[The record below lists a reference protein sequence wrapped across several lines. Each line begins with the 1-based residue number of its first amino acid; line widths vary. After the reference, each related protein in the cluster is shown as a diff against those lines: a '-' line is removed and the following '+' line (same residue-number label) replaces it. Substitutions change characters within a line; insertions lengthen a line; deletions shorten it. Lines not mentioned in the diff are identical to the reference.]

1 MATYESRKYAI
12 PGANITNIAATAIA
26 DGSVNDTEFQS
37 VDTTTSIS
45 TQLGTKL
52 PKAGGTMT
60 GGIVF
65 PDDTSPA
72 PAKVSFGAGDDLRI
86 FSDGS
91 VGIMKGND
99 LRFKDSSDNEMLK
112 AVTSG
117 SVKLSHSGSTKLETS
132 ATGVSISGTVS
143 ATTAS
148 ATTGSFTNVSGN
160 GSSLTSL
167 NASNLSSGTVPD
179 ARLPA
184 SALSSDYQ
192 KLSTVSLSSNASQLG
207 FLGPQSG
214 FDSSFRHYKVL
225 LHGKWQNMNNNASYL
240 ALRVS
245 TNNNNYISSSIYHF
259 THLFMS
265 TNAGNFTY
273 YGGGQNAHYFS
284 RWNPYGTMGSKTT
297 ASEITIFGANETNA
311 NKIIETRGG
320 SWDRSQSADVHAQLS
335 GGTIETTSA
344 INGIVLF
351 HADGANISSG
361 AGATLYGIK

>member
-26 DGSVNDTEFQS
+26 DGSVDNTEFQS
-37 VDTTTSIS
+37 VDTTTSIN
-45 TQLGTKL
+45 TQLVSKL

-65 PDDTSPA
+65 PDDTGPA

-148 ATTGSFTNVSGN
+148 ATTGSFTNISGN
-160 GSSLTSL
+160 GSSITSL
-167 NASNLSSGTVPD
+167 NASNLSSGTVPA
-179 ARLPA
+179 ARLPVTGR
-184 SALSSDYQ
+184 LLKMQ
-192 KLSTVSLSSNASQLG
+192 TLVSTSNYDTTSVI
-207 FLGPQSG
+207 P
-214 FDSSFRHYKVL
+214 FDSSTPTSSEGIQVMAQTYAPVASNSQL
-225 LHGKWQNMNNNASYL
+225 LHVLSSAVTNASAGGTVLWSIFNGSSNIAAFANTTGSSAIWNQFTCQAYESNTGSSSRTYTVRFGVNTSRGHWL
-240 ALRVS
+240 Q
-245 TNNNNYISSSIYHF
+245 TNNYQYF
-259 THLFMS
+259 LG
-265 TNAGNFTY
+265 AKAY
-273 YGGGQNAHYFS
+273 Y
-284 RWNPYGTMGSKTT
+284 
-297 ASEITIFGANETNA
+297 TIFEIA
-311 NKIIETRGG
+311 
-320 SWDRSQSADVHAQLS
+320 V
-335 GGTIETTSA
+335 
-344 INGIVLF
+344 
-351 HADGANISSG
+351 
-361 AGATLYGIK
+361 